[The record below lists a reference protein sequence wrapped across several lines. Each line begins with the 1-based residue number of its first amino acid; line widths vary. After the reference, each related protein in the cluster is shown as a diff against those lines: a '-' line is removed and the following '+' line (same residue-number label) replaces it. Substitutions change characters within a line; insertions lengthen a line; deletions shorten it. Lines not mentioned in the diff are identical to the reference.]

1 MHGIGHL
8 LDADVSRAL
17 SVVEQHILLVLEDR
31 LHNQSEALRAL
42 VGERL
47 ASLDVEDVWRA
58 VLKTSLALG

>member
-1 MHGIGHL
+1 MHGISHL

-58 VLKTSLALG
+58 VLKTSLAPG